1 MYQFQIAHQNRT
13 KTLISRAKPTL
24 LPGKSMWPWVC
35 FPGIRN
41 STKVVTPPLSRLH
54 HYGSEIS
61 RCTRRQHQHRY
72 LKATLTD
79 ETPAPASKNRAGTS
93 IGIGRRGCCPE
104 GLRPRRTDWT
114 DARPSVLDP
123 SQFLRLANRLV
134 LANLR
139 NAPGGEAER
148 FVLCILMEDQPP

>member
-1 MYQFQIAHQNRT
+1 MFQFQIAHQNRT
-13 KTLISRAKPTL
+13 KTFISRAKPTL

-72 LKATLTD
+72 PKATLTD
-79 ETPAPASKNRAGTS
+79 ETPHHGDVNALTMRERPSASVPAEAAAKSPA
-93 IGIGRRGCCPE
+93 ILCPV
-104 GLRPRRTDWT
+104 GLVQLLAT
-114 DARPSVLDP
+114 RPSVLDP
-123 SQFLRLANRLV
+123 SAKMRRGKRGFSLSAS
-134 LANLR
+134 
-139 NAPGGEAER
+139 
-148 FVLCILMEDQPP
+148 